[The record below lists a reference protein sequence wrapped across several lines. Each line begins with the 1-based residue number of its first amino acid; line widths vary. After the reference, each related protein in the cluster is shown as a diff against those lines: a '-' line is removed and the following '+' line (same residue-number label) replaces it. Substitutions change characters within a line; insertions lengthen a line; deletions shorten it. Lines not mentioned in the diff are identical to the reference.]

1 MEALKRSACTVLTLE
16 EGLGLTARGK
26 LPDRAVV
33 LTFDDGTYDFYKIVW
48 PILREFGYPA
58 TLYLT
63 TYYVEL
69 PYPVP
74 REIWPYMLWRTD
86 ISRVNAREIFGK
98 DVIFNLTDK
107 SGREEALREVVSFAD
122 SEKMDGHHR
131 NTLSA
136 KLAQLLEI
144 DFDAAAGFVSC

>member
-74 REIWPYMLWRTD
+74 REIWSYMLWRTN
-86 ISRVNAREIFGK
+86 ISRVNAREILGK
-98 DVIFNLTDK
+98 DVIFDLTDK

-122 SEKMDGHHR
+122 SENMDGHHR